1 VADSVRPPTRAG
13 RHGSVFVG
21 RSRERAAITTA
32 LRTPPAVVLV
42 EGDAGVGKS
51 SLVQAA
57 LRPDGSYDL
66 ATLHCACP
74 PVEPQFPLG
83 PLLDALR
90 RRSVDGVEL
99 SPLAGALRQL
109 LPEWAD
115 DLPPALDPLPDPM
128 ATRHRLLRALA
139 EVIDRLDIEVL
150 VVEDGQWADTATLE
164 LLLMLTSSPESRL
177 SLVLTYRPRDVPEGS
192 LLLRLSSHSAPHLTQ
207 VRVPIPP
214 LTVDEVSQLVAATF
228 DTDSVSA
235 DFVEFLHER
244 TDGVALA
251 VEESLALLHD
261 RGDIVWRGGAW
272 SRRALADLQVP
283 PTVRDSVLERIQR
296 LPPEAHPVLQA
307 AAILAAPADETV
319 LADVAGLDPDATRA
333 GLADALASGLL
344 QEVRPGSVAFRHV
357 MASRAVEA
365 AIPVSERR
373 RLHRRAAEVL
383 RGTDPEPVARLS
395 RHYREAHEVA
405 EWSTYAQAAAALAL
419 QSGDD
424 RTAADLLLDLLT
436 AAEHPLDRRVRLART
451 LGETAAWGVASLG
464 ELGTQVTSAL
474 AAVLDESGIVQP
486 DRGELRILL
495 GRLLLQLGEFDE
507 AAVQTEAALP
517 DLAGRPELA
526 VRAMISLSWPRG
538 RAWSGAKHLDWLR
551 RASERLPEL
560 PPGPERTTLEVDRAS
575 ALLMLGETEGWA
587 IAEELVGRSG
597 SLVERR
603 QYARCLMNVGHVAIA
618 WGRDREARDALDRA
632 VELMRETGYERL
644 LNSASLTTAYLDW
657 HSGRWD
663 GLAARIDAAIDA
675 DDTLPE
681 ARLEAR
687 YTRALLRLADGDR
700 QPAETELR
708 AVVAELFRRGIIDGM
723 LASSAALGRLLLLD
737 DKPAE
742 ALDVSRPALRTL
754 EAKNMWPWDASIVP
768 VHAEALAETGAA
780 EAAGALVKRFAA
792 GLGDRRAP
800 APHAALLECRGIVA
814 TGCDEIES
822 AVEHYTAAAGV
833 WADLPRPY
841 QMLLTRERLGVA
853 QLRADRT
860 AAATETLLSVQAGLQ
875 ELGARWDADRVA
887 RRLRQLG
894 VEVARVWRGGRRG
907 YGNALSPRELEVAR
921 LVAQGR
927 TNRQV
932 AEALFLS
939 PRTVDRH
946 LSAVMRKLDVHSRT
960 AVALAI
966 ADADPPD
973 DPKIG

>member
-1 VADSVRPPTRAG
+1 MTDPQRAESRGG
-13 RHGSVFVG
+13 RRESVFVG
-21 RSRERAAITTA
+21 RSRELAAIATA
-32 LRTPPAVVLV
+32 LATPPSVVLV

-51 SLVQAA
+51 RLVHVA
-57 LRPDGSYDL
+57 LQSDHAPDRT
-66 ATLHCACP
+66 TLQCACP

-90 RRSVDGVEL
+90 RRSVHGVEL

-109 LPEWAD
+109 LPEWAE
-115 DLPPALDPLPDPM
+115 DLPPSLEPLPDPM

-139 EVIDRLDIEVL
+139 EVLDRLDVGVL
-150 VVEDGQWADTATLE
+150 VVDDGQWADAATLE

-177 SLVLTYRPRDVPEGS
+177 SVVLTYRPREVPDGS
-192 LLLRLSSHSAPHLTQ
+192 LLLRLSSHSAPHLTH
-207 VRVPIPP
+207 VRVPVPP
-214 LTVDEVSQLVAATF
+214 LTVDEVGELVGATF
-228 DTDSVSA
+228 DTDSVSV
-235 DFVEFLHER
+235 DFVRFLHER

-261 RGDIVWRGGAW
+261 RGDIVWQGGTW
-272 SRRALADLQVP
+272 SRRALAELQVP
-283 PTVRDSVLERIQR
+283 PTVRDSVLERVQR

-307 AAILAAPADETV
+307 AAVLASPADETV
-319 LADVAGLDPDATRA
+319 LSEVADLNPEATRV
-333 GLADALASGLL
+333 GLAHALASGLL
-344 QEVRPGSVAFRHV
+344 HEERPGSFAFRHV

-383 RGTDPEPVARLS
+383 RASEPEPVARLS

-405 EWSTYAQAAAALAL
+405 EWSTYAEAAAALAM

-424 RTAADLLLDLLT
+424 RTAADLLVDLLT
-436 AAEHPLDRRVRLART
+436 RADHPLDRRVRIARV

-464 ELGTQVTSAL
+464 ELGTQVTAAL
-474 AAVLDESGIVQP
+474 GDVLEQRGIAP
-486 DRGELRILL
+486 PERGELRVLL

-507 AAVQTEAALP
+507 AADQTSAAIP
-517 DLAGRPELA
+517 DLAGQPELA

-551 RASERLPEL
+551 RASERLSDL

-575 ALLMLGETEGWA
+575 ALLMLGESEGWA
-587 IAEELVGRSG
+587 LAEQLVNRSG

-618 WGRDREARDALDRA
+618 WGRDGEAREALDRA
-632 VELMRETGYERL
+632 VALMQETGYERL
-644 LNSASLTTAYLDW
+644 LNSAALTTAYLDW

-663 GLAARIDAAIDA
+663 GLAERIAVVIHA

-681 ARLEAR
+681 AQLEAR
-687 YTRALLRLADGDR
+687 YTRALLQLADGDR
-700 QPAETELR
+700 QPAEAELR
-708 AVVAELFRRGIIDGM
+708 AVVAELSRRGIIDEM
-723 LASSAALGRLLLLD
+723 LASSGALSRLLLLD
-737 DKPAE
+737 EKPAE
-742 ALDVSRPALRTL
+742 ALEISAPAMRTL
-754 EAKNMWPWDASIVP
+754 EMKDMWPWDASIVP
-768 VHAEALAETGAA
+768 AHTEALVETGDAAAAA
-780 EAAGALVKRFAA
+780 ELVDRFAV

-800 APHAALLECRGIVA
+800 GPQAALLVCRGILA
-814 TGCDEIES
+814 ACDDVDA
-822 AVEHYTAAAGV
+822 AVGHYTAAAAAWG
-833 WADLPRPY
+833 DLPRPY
-841 QMLLTRERLGVA
+841 HRLLTLERLALA
-853 QLRADRT
+853 QLGAERT
-860 AAATETLLSVQAGLQ
+860 AEATETLLAVQQ
-875 ELGARWDADRVA
+875 ELHDLGAKWDADRVA

-921 LVAQGR
+921 LVAQGL

-966 ADADPPD
+966 TEAEPAD

>member
-1 VADSVRPPTRAG
+1 MADPQRAESRGG
-13 RHGSVFVG
+13 RRESGFVG
-21 RSRERAAITTA
+21 RSRELAAIATA
-32 LRTPPAVVLV
+32 LATPPSVVFV

-51 SLVQAA
+51 RLIHVA
-57 LRPDGSYDL
+57 LQSDHESERTRLP
-66 ATLHCACP
+66 CACP

-90 RRSVDGVEL
+90 RRSVHGVEL

-115 DLPPALDPLPDPM
+115 DLPAALEPLPDPM

-139 EVIDRLDIEVL
+139 EVIDRLDIGVL
-150 VVEDGQWADTATLE
+150 VVEDGQWADAATLE

-177 SLVLTYRPRDVPEGS
+177 SVVLTYRPREVPDGS
-192 LLLRLSSHSAPHLTQ
+192 LLLRLSSHSAPHLTH
-207 VRVPIPP
+207 VRVPVPP
-214 LTVDEVSQLVAATF
+214 LTVDEVGELVGATF
-228 DTDSVSA
+228 DTDTVSV
-235 DFVEFLHER
+235 DFVRFLHER

-261 RGDIVWRGGAW
+261 RGDIVWQAGAW

-283 PTVRDSVLERIQR
+283 PTVRDSVLERVQR

-307 AAILAAPADETV
+307 AAVLAAPADETV
-319 LADVAGLDPDATRA
+319 LAEVADLEPEATRV

-344 QEVRPGSVAFRHV
+344 HEERPASFAFRHV

-383 RGTDPEPVARLS
+383 RGSEPEPVARLS

-405 EWSTYAQAAAALAL
+405 EWSTYAEAAAALAL

-424 RTAADLLLDLLT
+424 RTAAELLLELLT
-436 AAEHPLDRRVRLART
+436 RADHPLDRRVRIARV

-464 ELGTQVTSAL
+464 ELGTQVTGAL
-474 AAVLDESGIVQP
+474 EDVLTQRGIP
-486 DRGELRILL
+486 PSERGELRVLL
-495 GRLLLQLGEFDE
+495 GRLLLQLGEFDH
-507 AAVQTEAALP
+507 AADQTSAAIP

-538 RAWSGAKHLDWLR
+538 SAWSGAKHLDWLR
-551 RASERLPEL
+551 RASDRLPDL
-560 PPGPERTTLEVDRAS
+560 PRGPERTTLEVDRAS
-575 ALLMLGETEGWA
+575 ALLMLGESEGWA
-587 IAEELVGRSG
+587 VAEELVGRSG

-644 LNSASLTTAYLDW
+644 LNSAALTTAYLDW
-657 HSGRWD
+657 HSGRWA
-663 GLAARIDAAIDA
+663 GLAERIAVVIDA

-681 ARLEAR
+681 AQLEAR
-687 YTRALLRLADGDR
+687 YTRALLQLADGDR
-700 QPAETELR
+700 QPAEAELR
-708 AVVAELFRRGIIDGM
+708 AVVAELSRRGIIDEM
-723 LASSAALGRLLLLD
+723 LASSAALSRLLLLD

-742 ALDVSRPALRTL
+742 AIEISAPAIRTL
-754 EAKNMWPWDASIVP
+754 EIKDMWPWDALIVP
-768 VHAEALAETGAA
+768 AHAEALVETGQASAA
-780 EAAGALVKRFAA
+780 AALVDRFAA

-800 APHAALLECRGIVA
+800 GPQAALLECRGIVA
-814 TGCDEIES
+814 ADDVDT
-822 AVEHYTAAAGV
+822 AVEHYAAAAAAWG
-833 WADLPRPY
+833 ALPRPY
-841 QMLLTRERLGVA
+841 HRLLTLERLALV
-853 QLRADRT
+853 QLGAERT
-860 AAATETLLSVQAGLQ
+860 AEATETLLAVQQGLHD
-875 ELGARWDADRVA
+875 LGAKWDADRVA

-894 VEVARVWRGGRRG
+894 VDVARVWRGGRRG

-921 LVAQGR
+921 LVAQGL
-927 TNRQV
+927 TNRQI

-946 LSAVMRKLDVHSRT
+946 LSAVMRKLNVHSRT
-960 AVALAI
+960 AVALEI
-966 ADADPPD
+966 AEAEPPD
-973 DPKIG
+973 NPKIG